1 MEKEKE
7 EIDKL
12 KKDIDQLEKD
22 LFDLDNTS
30 QHVECE
36 SLRRIQIKFLQTLIE
51 RARSQ
56 LVKLQQK
63 RN

>member
-12 KKDIDQLEKD
+12 KKDIEQLEKD
-22 LFDLDNTS
+22 LFDIDSTS
-30 QHVECE
+30 QHADE

-56 LVKLQQK
+56 LAKLQQK